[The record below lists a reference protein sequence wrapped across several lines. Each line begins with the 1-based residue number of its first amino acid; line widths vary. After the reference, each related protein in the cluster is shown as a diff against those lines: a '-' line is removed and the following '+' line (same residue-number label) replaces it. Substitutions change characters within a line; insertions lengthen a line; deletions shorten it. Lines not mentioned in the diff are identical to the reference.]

1 MMKTHK
7 PHSASWDSSRPWRS
21 RPSDGDRSCG
31 ERGHDDAWTLV
42 IVALLLWL
50 VLVRVVLASS
60 GGIGHLSILALPAV
74 RNSGGPETNFN
85 FTA

>member
-7 PHSASWDSSRPWRS
+7 PHSPSWDSSRPRRS

-31 ERGHDDAWTLV
+31 ERGYDDAWTLV
-42 IVALLLWL
+42 SVPLLLWL

-60 GGIGHLSILALPAV
+60 AGIGHLSIPASPGV